1 MEPNLDRLGGQMQ
14 TPLTDDQLS
23 LLRKNNLIELNEI
36 AYRVGDLIIAE
47 NVITKQTRVATQSN
61 VLIES
66 NKRILKG

>member
-1 MEPNLDRLGGQMQ
+1 MQ